1 MKENK
6 MTKLPLDGIRVLDFG
21 QMWAGPHVTQ
31 WLSVAG
37 AEVIKIETS
46 LKIDFMRNVGI
57 PATVPVKERTP
68 NHGSAFASLN
78 YGKKSLTLNMNQ
90 PRSKELFKQ
99 LVKISDVVAENFGG
113 AVMDRWGLGYGD
125 LKQVKSDIILYAG
138 SGYGRT
144 GPHSERPSY
153 AEIVEAFDG
162 SSYMNGY
169 PGGEPNTVG
178 VAPWMDA
185 GQAQHGAFAI
195 LCALYHREQTGEGQ
209 QIDAAMIEGSA
220 NFLGELLMDTI
231 MNDRVGERT
240 GNRDSVMAPHGCYR
254 CRGEYGWVAIAVGND
269 TEWDALCATM
279 GNPPWTR
286 QPEFSS
292 QFERGRN
299 QDILDKHL
307 EEWTRERDAYQI
319 TAVLQGAGVMAGPSL
334 GPKGLVDDPHLKER
348 GFFVENDHPVIGRL
362 IYAGLPFRLSNAPRG
377 NYGPSPLLGE
387 HNDYVLG
394 HLLGLPR
401 EEIEGL
407 VKDKVLL

>member
-1 MKENK
+1 MG
-6 MTKLPLDGIRVLDFG
+6 TLPLDGIRVLDFG

-57 PATVPVKERTP
+57 PATIPVKERTA

-113 AVMDRWGLGYGD
+113 AVMDRWGLGYAD
-125 LKQVKSDIILYAG
+125 LKKVKPDIILYAG

-162 SSYMNGY
+162 SSFMNGY

-231 MNDRVGERT
+231 MNDRVGERL
-240 GNRDSVMAPHGCYR
+240 GNRDTVMAPHGCYR
-254 CRGEYGWVAIAVGND
+254 CRGEDSWVAVAVGSDAEWEAMCAAMGKPAWTGQAEFSTQLIRLQNQD
-269 TEWDALCATM
+269 TLDRHIED
-279 GNPPWTR
+279 WTR
-286 QPEFSS
+286 DQ
-292 QFERGRN
+292 
-299 QDILDKHL
+299 
-307 EEWTRERDAYQI
+307 DAYHI
-319 TAVLQGAGVMAGPSL
+319 TDLLQKAGVMAAPSL
-334 GPKGLVDDPHLKER
+334 GPKELVDDPQLKER
-348 GFFVENDHPVIGRL
+348 GFFVANDHPVIGPL
-362 IYAGLPFRLSNAPRG
+362 IYAGLPFRLSNTPKG
-377 NYGPSPLLGE
+377 NYGPAPLLGE
-387 HNDYVLG
+387 HNNYVLG
-394 HLLGLPR
+394 RLLGLPQ
-401 EEIEGL
+401 EEIDGL
-407 VKDKVLL
+407 VRDKVLL